1 MSSERFSINMKEH
14 YELEYIHFMIN
25 ILNPYIDISRIKEND
40 NDDGT
45 IKMMMRRSE
54 TDKVELTNAHFVHF
68 LQVSFP
74 KIINDESSTIKSEMD
89 TKHLEHDIFECYL
102 RMDLDDFKKTYEKN
116 DSDSFY
122 LKLINM
128 NEEELT
134 KMKKYYGL
142 DSSKS
147 KSEDSKST
155 VGDVDYNKELE
166 ELGRRLTYLERLSD
180 FNKKKHSTISNIL
193 ELVDNFKYII

>member
-1 MSSERFSINMKEH
+1 
-14 YELEYIHFMIN
+14 
-25 ILNPYIDISRIKEND
+25 
-40 NDDGT
+40 
-45 IKMMMRRSE
+45 
-54 TDKVELTNAHFVHF
+54 
-68 LQVSFP
+68 
-74 KIINDESSTIKSEMD
+74 
-89 TKHLEHDIFECYL
+89 
-102 RMDLDDFKKTYEKN
+102 
-116 DSDSFY
+116 
-122 LKLINM
+122 M

-142 DSSKS
+142 DSDSSKS